1 MKHLSKHL
9 SKHLPLATAI
19 CFVLLLL
26 LLAMH
31 CIDIYF
37 FQDSASAQIFAY
49 DDVASRLQS
58 LVPLLI
64 ACTLLSILSL
74 VFPSSEEKKLHVKH
88 VTCQHQED
96 YAKSSINERP
106 LVFIRTILLLIAVG
120 FISWGVFN
128 GGLYDVL
135 VKAINICTECIGLG

>member
-1 MKHLSKHL
+1 MKHL

-49 DDVASRLQS
+49 DDVASRLKS

-96 YAKSSINERP
+96 YARFSINERP
-106 LVFIRTILLLIAVG
+106 LVVIRTILLLIAVG

>member
-1 MKHLSKHL
+1 MKHL
-9 SKHLPLATAI
+9 SKHLPLATTI

-37 FQDSASAQIFAY
+37 FQDSASAQIFTY
-49 DDVASRLQS
+49 DDVASRLKS
-58 LVPLLI
+58 LLPPLI

-74 VFPSSEEKKLHVKH
+74 MFSLSKGKKLYIKH
-88 VTCQHQED
+88 VACQHQED
-96 YAKSSINERP
+96 YARFSINERP
-106 LVFIRTILLLIAVG
+106 LLVIRIILLLIAVG
-120 FISWGVFN
+120 LISWGVLN